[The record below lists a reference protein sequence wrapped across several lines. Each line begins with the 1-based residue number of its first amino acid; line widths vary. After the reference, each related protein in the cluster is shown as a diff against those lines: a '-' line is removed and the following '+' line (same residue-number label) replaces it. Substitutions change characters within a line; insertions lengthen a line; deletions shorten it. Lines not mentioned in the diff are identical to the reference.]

1 LIWIVNHN
9 HFSTSEPEKKRLSI
23 RQFSVFYSGCLDFR
37 VPYHYIH
44 FIWVFQYKITVYK
57 ELHTMKKHALKV
69 FTVLAAMLFLSATVL
84 EFEAHARA
92 GGGSRSMGSRGSRSY
107 SPPASPSSQPSPSRS
122 PQAAPSPG
130 FQQPAAGGFM
140 RSMAGGI
147 AGGLLG
153 GMLFRSLG
161 FGGMGG
167 GMGGGGI
174 GLFEILLL
182 AGIGYLIYRYIKKKR
197 EESSMNSFEAEPYRG
212 GTVTPI
218 SQGYQSQV
226 PEVEDVDAG
235 LAHIRQFDPNFDEN
249 RYNDLVMD
257 NFFKI
262 QGAWM
267 NRDLTPVQA
276 LLTDEMRRVFQA
288 DIDKLI
294 RDKQINRLE
303 NIAVRK
309 VDIVEAWQ
317 ESGQDYINTLIYAN
331 LLDYTTDESGSVLSG
346 SKSDPIKFEEYWT
359 FSRPVG
365 NNPWKL
371 SAIDQK

>member
-1 LIWIVNHN
+1 
-9 HFSTSEPEKKRLSI
+9 
-23 RQFSVFYSGCLDFR
+23 
-37 VPYHYIH
+37 
-44 FIWVFQYKITVYK
+44 
-57 ELHTMKKHALKV
+57 MKKHAFKF
-69 FTVLAAMLFLSATVL
+69 FTLLAAMLFLSVTVM

-92 GGGSRSMGSRGSRSY
+92 GGGSRSGSAGSRSY
-107 SPPASPSSQPSPSRS
+107 SRPASPSSQPAPSR
-122 PQAAPSPG
+122 PMQAAPAPTP
-130 FQQPAAGGFM
+130 QQPAAGGFM

-147 AGGLLG
+147 VGGMLG

-167 GMGGGGI
+167 GMGGGI

-182 AGIGYLIYRYIKKKR
+182 AGIGYLVYRYIKKKR
-197 EESSMNSFEAEPYRG
+197 EESSASTFAPEPFYG
-212 GTVTPI
+212 GNVTPI
-218 SQGYQSQV
+218 AQNYQNAL
-226 PEVEDVDAG
+226 PEVDDVETG
-235 LAHIRQFDPNFDEN
+235 LSHIRQFDQSFDEN

-267 NRDLTPVQA
+267 NRDLTPVNS
-276 LLTDEMRRVFQA
+276 LLTDEMRRTFQA
-288 DIDKLI
+288 DLDKLI

-331 LLDYTTDESGSVLSG
+331 LLDYTTDETGSLLSG
-346 SKSDPIKFEEYWT
+346 SKSDPVKFEEYWT
-359 FSRPVG
+359 FTRPVG
-365 NNPWKL
+365 NNSWKL
-371 SAIDQK
+371 TRIDQK

>member
-1 LIWIVNHN
+1 
-9 HFSTSEPEKKRLSI
+9 
-23 RQFSVFYSGCLDFR
+23 
-37 VPYHYIH
+37 
-44 FIWVFQYKITVYK
+44 
-57 ELHTMKKHALKV
+57 MKKHALKV
-69 FTVLAAMLFLSATVL
+69 FTLLAAVLFLSVTVM
-84 EFEAHARA
+84 EFEAHARI
-92 GGGSRSMGSRGSRSY
+92 GGGRRSIGSSGSRSY
-107 SPPASPSSQPSPSRS
+107 SRPASPSTTR
-122 PQAAPSPG
+122 PQQATPSPG
-130 FQQPAAGGFM
+130 FQQPASGGFM

-161 FGGMGG
+161 FSGMGG

-197 EESSMNSFEAEPYRG
+197 ESNPANSFESVPYRAEN
-212 GTVTPI
+212 VIPI
-218 SQGYQSQV
+218 SQVYQNTQ
-226 PEVEDVDAG
+226 PEVEDIETG
-235 LAHIRQFDPNFDEN
+235 LAHIRQFDPSFDEN

-267 NRDLTPVQA
+267 NRDLTPVHGI
-276 LLTDEMRRVFQA
+276 LTDEMRRIFQS
-288 DIDKLI
+288 DLDKLMS
-294 RDKQINRLE
+294 DKQINRLE

-331 LLDYTTDESGSVLSG
+331 LLDYTTDETGSILSG
-346 SKSDPIKFEEYWT
+346 SKSDPVKFEEHWT
-359 FSRPVG
+359 FTRPVG
-365 NNPWKL
+365 NNTWKL